1 MIWKHEA
8 MEKLKQY
15 EARRQAMNNIP
26 AEIKRLELDM
36 QSIRSADPNSPPVK
50 GGGAGWEDVMLN
62 NIAHRQEL
70 DNAMAQ
76 TKIWV
81 SVVENA
87 LSTLTPEEYL
97 LLDRFYINPEKK
109 AADKVDAMRELAA
122 TMQEKGKTDQASKFM
137 GALRGALADVL
148 ADLEGGAA

>member
-8 MEKLKQY
+8 IEKLKQY

-36 QSIRSADPNSPPVK
+36 QSIRSADPNSSPVK
-50 GGGAGWEDVMLN
+50 GGGASREDVMLN

-70 DNAMAQ
+70 DNALAQ

-87 LSTLTPEEYL
+87 LSTLTPGEYL

-109 AADKVDAMRELAA
+109 AADRLA
-122 TMQEKGKTDQASKFM
+122 GD
-137 GALRGALADVL
+137 LHADVKSVYRWKDDAL
-148 ADLEGGAA
+148 LKFTKALYGVSET